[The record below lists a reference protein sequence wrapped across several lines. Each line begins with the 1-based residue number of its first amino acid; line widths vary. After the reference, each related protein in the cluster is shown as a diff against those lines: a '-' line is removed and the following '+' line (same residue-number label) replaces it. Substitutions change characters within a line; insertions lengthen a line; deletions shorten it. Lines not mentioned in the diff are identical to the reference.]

1 MHERRIVITGMGMA
15 TPIGIGVKA
24 FTEGLH
30 SARSAICRITRF
42 DVSGYRSQMAGEI
55 AGFDP
60 EAFFTGRQLRRLDR
74 FAQFSLAAAQ
84 MAVQDS
90 GLDIAKEDRNEI
102 GVSMGSAIGGIGM
115 AEEQHGVFA
124 RDGLRAVSLTLAL
137 AVYGGAANCNIAID
151 MGISGPNLACSNSC
165 ASGTMAIGEA
175 MHAIR
180 HGKAEVMVAG
190 AAEAPIFPLCYGA
203 FDNIKAM
210 STRNNEP
217 ERSCR
222 PFDADRDGF
231 VMAEGSAVVVLEE
244 MGHAV
249 RRNAGIYAE
258 VAGYACT
265 NDAFHMTA
273 PLPDGSQAARVMALA
288 LHDAGIS
295 PDEVEYINAHGSST
309 PLNDKA
315 ETLAIKTVFGERAGR
330 IPISATKSLH
340 GHSLGAAGAIE
351 ACATALSIRD
361 GFIPPTANLENPDP
375 DCDLDYVPNAERR
388 QTISCAL
395 SNSFGFGGINA
406 ALVLK
411 RP

>member
-1 MHERRIVITGMGMA
+1 MDQRRIVITGMGMV
-15 TPIGIGVKA
+15 TPIGIGVRT

-30 SARSAICRITRF
+30 AAKSAITRITRF
-42 DVSGYRSQMAGEI
+42 DVTGYRSQMAGEI
-55 AGFDP
+55 PNFVP
-60 EAFFTGRQLRRLDR
+60 EEFFTGRQLRRLER

-90 GLDIAKEDRNEI
+90 ALDLSQENKDNI
-102 GVSMGSAIGGIGM
+102 GVSMGSAVGGIGL

-137 AVYGGAANCNIAID
+137 SVYGGAANCNIAID
-151 MGISGPNLACSNSC
+151 MGVTGPNLACSNSC
-165 ASGTMAIGEA
+165 ASGAIAIGEA

-180 HGKAEVMVAG
+180 HGKADVMIAG
-190 AAEAPIFPLCYGA
+190 GAEAPIYPLTFGA

-210 STRNNEP
+210 STRNDEP

-231 VMAEGSAVVVLEE
+231 VMAEGSAVMVLEE
-244 MGHAV
+244 LGHAI
-249 RRNAGIYAE
+249 RRDARIFAE

-265 NDAFHMTA
+265 NDAYHMTA
-273 PLPDGSQAARVMALA
+273 PLPDGAQAARVMMLA
-288 LHDAGIS
+288 LRDAGVS
-295 PDEVEYINAHGSST
+295 PEEVEYISAHGSST

-315 ETLAIKTVFGERAGR
+315 ETLAIKTVFGESCR
-330 IPISATKSLH
+330 IPISATKAMH

-351 ACATALSIRD
+351 ACATTLAVHH
-361 GFIPPTANLENPDP
+361 GFIPPTVNLENPDP
-375 DCDLDYVPNAERR
+375 DCDLDCVPGIERH
-388 QTISCAL
+388 QPISVAL

-411 RP
+411 RL